1 MKRLL
6 PALAMAVL
14 IHAALFTVDA
24 RWLTG
29 PKSIAPRTQVITMQ
43 LVDVA
48 PPPPTAMH
56 TLPTSPPPLPP
67 APRKPIVE
75 KPAHKPKPVAKKSK
89 PIEKPPPPEKVPVP
103 SAPEPVPK
111 SIDQHI
117 QPQPVRS
124 APTAET
130 APATVEPTTAPV
142 KTVSRTT
149 PRDANQAPGETTA
162 AAASVVMAT
171 PHYSENPPPRYPTVA
186 RKRGYQGTVV
196 LEVFVKANGRV
207 GDLRIVESSTHTLL
221 DRAAA
226 SAVKA
231 WQFEPGR
238 RGDRVVAMWVRVP
251 VRFALN

>member
-6 PALAMAVL
+6 PALAMAAL
-14 IHAALFTVDA
+14 IHAVLFTVGA

-29 PKSIAPRTQVITMQ
+29 PNAIAPRTHVITMQ
-43 LVDVA
+43 LVDVT
-48 PPPPTAMH
+48 PPPQTAMH

-67 APRKPIVE
+67 APKKPIVE
-75 KPAHKPKPVAKKSK
+75 KPAPKPKPVAKKSK
-89 PIEKPPPPEKVPVP
+89 PVKKPPPPKKAPVP
-103 SAPEPVPK
+103 LAPEPAPQPT
-111 SIDQHI
+111 DQQI
-117 QPQPVRS
+117 QPQPVRP
-124 APTAET
+124 APAAET
-130 APATVEPTTAPV
+130 APATASG
-142 KTVSRTT
+142 KAVSRST
-149 PRDANQAPGETTA
+149 PQDSDHAPGETTT

-171 PHYSENPPPRYPTVA
+171 PRYSENPPPRYPTIA

-196 LEVFVKANGRV
+196 LDVLVKADGQV

-238 RGDRVVAMWVRVP
+238 HGDRVVAMWVRVP